1 MDKYTLQEEAY
12 KRGYEAGLRDA
23 GKKAEGSWVGKTVIC
38 REITVNIVRDS
49 GDYLYGFD
57 MEDHWYKINK
67 SGLYVL
73 ENPAEGIVR

>member
-1 MDKYTLQEEAY
+1 MDKYILQEEAY

-38 REITVNIVRDS
+38 REITVKIVWES

-57 MEDHWYKINK
+57 ANDHWYKINK
-67 SGLYVL
+67 SNLYVL